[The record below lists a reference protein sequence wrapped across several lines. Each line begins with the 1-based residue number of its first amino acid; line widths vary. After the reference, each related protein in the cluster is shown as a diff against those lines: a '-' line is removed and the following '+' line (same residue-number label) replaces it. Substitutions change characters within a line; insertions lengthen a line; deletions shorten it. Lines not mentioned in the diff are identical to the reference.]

1 MNSVVRRLLF
11 SPPFAILDAA
21 MIARRFL
28 SASLAST
35 LLAFPVGSVFSQTP
49 AKAQVGASL
58 TITDAGLWRDLQK
71 GVAFRTVAM
80 ERSQPGY
87 TLELKL
93 LRFDSQVIV
102 PRVLNAGDFQLKSAS
117 AKTFAEKTNAI
128 AAINA
133 NYFDEKGR
141 PLAYL
146 KTLAKEINH
155 AVSKHSLYT
164 GIFGVSESGPFVMH
178 RDEFLPSQASEALQ
192 CGPLLLHRGVSV
204 PVTSDARFARRTV
217 IGIDKQGV
225 LIAGVVDA
233 LLGGLTLAELQE
245 LFTTARWKLEA
256 AELLNLDGGGSAQ
269 LYVRARKFEEWLP
282 GTAEVPVAIGFFSK
296 AN

>member
-1 MNSVVRRLLF
+1 MNSITRRLLF
-11 SPPFAILDAA
+11 SAPFAILNAA

-35 LLAFPVGSVFSQTP
+35 LLALPVGSVFSQTP

-155 AVSKHSLYT
+155 AVSKHSL
-164 GIFGVSESGPFVMH
+164 
-178 RDEFLPSQASEALQ
+178 
-192 CGPLLLHRGVSV
+192 
-204 PVTSDARFARRTV
+204 
-217 IGIDKQGV
+217 
-225 LIAGVVDA
+225 
-233 LLGGLTLAELQE
+233 
-245 LFTTARWKLEA
+245 
-256 AELLNLDGGGSAQ
+256 
-269 LYVRARKFEEWLP
+269 
-282 GTAEVPVAIGFFSK
+282 
-296 AN
+296 